1 MNRTDV
7 PCRTIYSERDT
18 IRTTTPSFVL
28 RRVRWSESSL
38 ILTLYSLDFGR
49 ISAIVKGALRPKSPF
64 YGRTELLSMVDIAL
78 ARREGRELDT
88 ATEATVIN
96 HFNPIR
102 SDPDAFVHSC
112 LFVEWLLRTISGSEP
127 SHPMFHLIRGVL
139 DNFAAGAPF
148 WPVLCSGIEKALRL
162 SGFAMEVNRCTRCG
176 GDPHGSSLWDALS
189 GGIVCENCGSGN
201 SEEIPMGLIVFL
213 RKSRTVGLDEVRNLK
228 LWRGGYRQC
237 FDLMRKFAEVHMETR
252 IDLKSLAVLEALEN
266 DR

>member
-1 MNRTDV
+1 MS
-7 PCRTIYSERDT
+7 SERET
-18 IRTTTPSFVL
+18 IRITTPSFVL

-49 ISAIVKGALRPKSPF
+49 ISAIVKGALRAKSPF
-64 YGRTELLSMVDIAL
+64 SGRIELLSMVDL
-78 ARREGRELDT
+78 SLSRREGRELDT

-96 HFNPIR
+96 HYDSIR

-112 LFVEWLLRTISGSEP
+112 LFIEWLLHSITGSEP
-127 SHPMFHLIRGVL
+127 SHPMFHLIREVL

-148 WPVLCSGIEKALRL
+148 WPVLCSGIEKSLRL
-162 SGFAMEVNRCTRCG
+162 SGFAMEIDRCTRCG
-176 GDPHGSSLWDALS
+176 GDPRGSSLWDASS

-201 SEEIPMGLIVFL
+201 SERIPPGLIAFL
-213 RKSRTVGLDEVRNLK
+213 RKSRSGRLDEVRNLK

-237 FDLMRKFAEVHMETR
+237 LDLMRRFAEVHMETR
-252 IDLKSLAVLEALEN
+252 IKLKSLSVLEALEN